1 MPKCQKPKD
10 YCPITFTVWTPNNDS
25 MLDYVWTPLPKRKHA
40 PLKVRAHR
48 VGLKIAAE
56 ELAYLRTRLDA
67 IGDEIKAEQN
77 LEQFRQELDGLQA
90 EVREL
95 LGVTL

>member
-10 YCPITFTVWTPNNDS
+10 YCPIRFTLWTPDIES
-25 MLDYVWTPLPKRKHA
+25 MLDYEWTPLPKRKHF

-48 VGLKIAAE
+48 VGLKIAE
-56 ELAYLRTRLDA
+56 EEVAYLRARLA
-67 IGDEIKAEQN
+67 ALGTVIREEQN
-77 LEQFRQELDGLQA
+77 FLLFQKELDGLQGK
-90 EVREL
+90 VREL

>member
-1 MPKCQKPKD
+1 MPKCQKPAN
-10 YCPITFTVWTPNNDS
+10 YCPINFALWTPGNDS
-25 MLDYVWTPLPKRKHA
+25 MLDYEWTPLPKRKHF

-56 ELAYLRTRLDA
+56 ELAFMRQRLAA
-67 IGDEIKAEQN
+67 IGAEIQAEQS
-77 LEQFRQELDGLQA
+77 LEHFRQELDGLQGK
-90 EVREL
+90 VREL